1 MGLRMRARGS
11 ALFSRLWGTGRLWSR
26 AVMIRL
32 VLEKG
37 RVETLVR
44 RLGQGGWREWV
55 GSASWGV
62 AGGLFTFMCFRD
74 VNLPPQGAGT

>member
-44 RLGQGGWREWV
+44 RLGR
-55 GSASWGV
+55 
-62 AGGLFTFMCFRD
+62 
-74 VNLPPQGAGT
+74 